1 MFRKLT
7 GLFVEA
13 FGVWNAINAGRL
25 ASSIAFFALLS
36 LAPMLVMVATIAS
49 HLLSLQDQSVL
60 TNLLQGLLGTEAET
74 TATRILT
81 AFRPASDSWIA
92 SVIALV
98 TFLWSATT
106 LFSLLKLALDEIW
119 GIPSSRSGLVKLI
132 RRKLTA
138 LVVVMGLALL
148 FTLVL
153 GLSTAANRT
162 TVESNE
168 LTVQATTTLAD
179 LVAGFLALSLIV
191 ALMLKYIPDFRL
203 GWKDVFSGGM
213 VTAVLILIMKAPLQF
228 YLNRMAA
235 NSPFS
240 GAGTVV
246 ILVFF
251 TYVITLVFFYG
262 ASFTRV
268 YSARYGSLKPT
279 PSAQLPPA

>member
-1 MFRKLT
+1 MFRKFT
-7 GLFVEA
+7 GLLVEA

-36 LAPMLVMVATIAS
+36 LAPMLVLVATIAS
-49 HLLSLQDQSVL
+49 RLLSIQGQSVL
-60 TNLLQGLLGTEAET
+60 TNLLQGLLGSEAEVM
-74 TATRILT
+74 ATRILD
-81 AFRPASDSWIA
+81 AFHPSNGSLLA

-119 GIPSSRSGLVKLI
+119 DVPSSQKGLFKLI

-138 LVVVMGLALL
+138 LVVVIGMALL
-148 FTLVL
+148 LTLVL
-153 GLSTAANRT
+153 GLSTAANRA
-162 TVESNE
+162 TVESE
-168 LTVQATTTLAD
+168 QLTVQATTTFAD
-179 LVAGFLALSLIV
+179 LVVSFLMLSLIV

-203 GWKDVFSGGM
+203 GWRDVFSGGM
-213 VTAVLILIMKAPLQF
+213 VTALLILILKAPLQF

-251 TYVITLVFFYG
+251 TYVIALVFFYG

-268 YSARYGSLKPT
+268 YSARYGSLKK
-279 PSAQLPPA
+279 SATTVPPA